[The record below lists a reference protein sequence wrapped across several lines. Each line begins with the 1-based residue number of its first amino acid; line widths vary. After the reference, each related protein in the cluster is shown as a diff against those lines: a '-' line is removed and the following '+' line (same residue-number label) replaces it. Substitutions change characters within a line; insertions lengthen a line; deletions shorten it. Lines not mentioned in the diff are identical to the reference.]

1 MDSDVKVYEKILIS
15 LAESVASRID
25 GVSYVGIPAKGLFGR
40 PKRKRGVSVESI
52 DGKLIYDVSICIDN
66 GCIVKDIA
74 YEIQQRVKKEVEAA
88 TNFKVKRVNVN
99 IVDVDTGDN
108 LAYKQ

>member
-1 MDSDVKVYEKILIS
+1 MYNDVKAYEKILIS
-15 LAESVASRID
+15 LAESVASRVD
-25 GVSYVGIPAKGLFGR
+25 GVAYVGIPAKGLFGR
-40 PKRKRGVSVESI
+40 PKRKRGVSIELL
-52 DGKLIYDVSICIDN
+52 DNKLVYHLSICIDN
-66 GCIVKDIA
+66 GHIVKDIA

-108 LAYKQ
+108 LAYKR